1 MIKFNNQLD
10 EDERFLTFTDAVKIL
25 GAGTGNR
32 VRNFVRDGMVRAYR
46 LPNVSG
52 LRVRKSEIL
61 SLFEIKEPKN
71 D

>member
-25 GAGTGNR
+25 GTGTGNR
-32 VRNFVRDGMVRAYR
+32 VRNFVRDGRVRAYR
-46 LPNVSG
+46 LPHVSG

-61 SLFEIKEPKN
+61 SLFKIKEPKN